1 MPQYRDVYLEKG
13 KTLDDS
19 GALTI
24 DISPID
30 PISEL
35 VLRFQAKNGS
45 NNNKA
50 FPVARAITKIEI
62 VDGADVVFSMD
73 GRLAAALSYYLTR
86 SVPHMFIAER
96 GDATQFANIPLRFGR
111 WLWDSEFALDP
122 LKFRNLQL
130 KITWNL
136 AAVNALGT
144 TGFLTGS
151 AKLSVVARVM
161 ENLPAAPTH
170 FLMHKNHYSFTTG
183 ASGEER
189 IALPT
194 DYPYAFAMVRAFE
207 AGVQMSDS
215 LENIKL
221 SLDFDKAIPV
231 DITVTDLKS
240 VIINEYGTIRVDN
253 GFKGDNNEAHQAW
266 LGDVRSISALG
277 GATDIVAS
285 ASLVD
290 SGQYTLQLKTTA
302 GVDQTNVE
310 AFVNAFGQCLFNCLG
325 LPFGNLDDPDTYL
338 MANESGDIKAVL
350 TQGNAGAE
358 ADVVVSQLRMYKG
371 A

>member
-1 MPQYRDVYLEKG
+1 MPNYRDVYLEKK

-19 GALTI
+19 GSLTI

-30 PISEL
+30 PISEM
-35 VLRFQAKNGS
+35 VIRFEARNGS
-45 NNNKA
+45 NNNKSS
-50 FPVARAITKIEI
+50 PIPRVITKIEI
-62 VDGADVVFSMD
+62 IDGADVVYSMD
-73 GRLAAALSYYLTR
+73 GRLAYALSYYLTR
-86 SVPHMFIAER
+86 NLPHMFFAER

-111 WLWDSEFALDP
+111 WLWDPTFALDP

-130 KITWNL
+130 RITWDL
-136 AAVNALGT
+136 AAVNAVGT

-161 ENLPAAPTH
+161 EGLPAPPSH
-170 FLMHKNHYSFTTG
+170 FLMHKDHYAFTTG

-189 IALPT
+189 VALPN
-194 DYPYAFAMVRAFE
+194 DYPYIMAMVRAFE

-221 SLDFDKAIPV
+221 SLDFDKAIPI

-240 VIINEYGTIRVDN
+240 VIINEFGTVRIDN
-253 GFKGDNNEAHQAW
+253 GFKGDNAEAHEAF
-266 LGDVRSISALG
+266 LGDIRSVAVLVGQIDIFA
-277 GATDIVAS
+277 GATSVDAGRYTAVFRTS
-285 ASLVD
+285 GGVD
-290 SGQYTLQLKTTA
+290 SN
-302 GVDQTNVE
+302 NVE
-310 AFVNAFGQCLFNCLG
+310 AFVNAFGQCPFNCLVI
-325 LPFGNLDDPDTYL
+325 PFGNLDDPETYL
-338 MANESGDIKAVL
+338 MAQEHGDIKAIL

-358 ADVVVSQLRMYKG
+358 ANVVLSQLRMYK